1 MSESTQRRGLDGLTA
16 EELAASRRA
25 WWDDA
30 FTDLLVQR
38 LPAGAE
44 RLIDV
49 GCGLATAAHALLPRL
64 PGMAYVGI
72 DADADRI
79 AHARKLLAEVP
90 WRDRV
95 ELRVGRAESLP
106 LRDGE
111 APAALIG
118 MTLMHVP
125 EPRAVLREIG
135 RVLQPGGR
143 LLAIEPDQTGIEVY
157 FDGVLDDLTAAYR
170 ELFRALRRHRLPAD
184 MAIGPA
190 LATLV
195 ERAALRVDEFFPHA
209 AGKAKKMTAGEFLAR
224 HAEGARVIAAGLPP
238 GAPEPASFRAVLA
251 AREATMAAA
260 TTGYGCTI
268 VPVFI
273 CAATKP

>member
-1 MSESTQRRGLDGLTA
+1 
-16 EELAASRRA
+16 
-25 WWDDA
+25 
-30 FTDLLVQR
+30 
-38 LPAGAE
+38 
-44 RLIDV
+44 
-49 GCGLATAAHALLPRL
+49 
-64 PGMAYVGI
+64 MAYVGI

-79 AHARKLLAEVP
+79 EHATKLLAGAP

-106 LRDGE
+106 FRDGE
-111 APAALIG
+111 AQAVLIG

-125 EPRAVLREIG
+125 EPRAALREIA
-135 RVLQPGGR
+135 RVLHPGGR

-195 ERAALRVDEFFPHA
+195 EREALRVEEFFPYA
-209 AGKAKKMTAGEFLAR
+209 VGKARKMTAGEFLAGL
-224 HAEGARVIAAGLPP
+224 AEGARALAAGLPP
-238 GAPEPASFRAVLA
+238 NAPEHTSFRAILA
-251 AREATMAAA
+251 AREATTAAA

-273 CAATKP
+273 CAATKA

>member
-1 MSESTQRRGLDGLTA
+1 MTEPTLRRGLDGLTA
-16 EELAASRRA
+16 DELAASRRA

-30 FTDLLVQR
+30 FTDVLIRL
-38 LPAGAE
+38 LPAGTE

-49 GCGLATAAHALLPRL
+49 GCGIATAAHALLPRL
-64 PGMAYVGI
+64 PAMAYVGI
-72 DADADRI
+72 DADAERI
-79 AHARKLLAEVP
+79 EHARKLLAGAP

-106 LRDGE
+106 FRDGE
-111 APAALIG
+111 APAVLIG

-125 EPRAVLREIG
+125 EPRAALREIA
-135 RVLQPGGR
+135 RVLRPGGR

-157 FDGVLDDLTAAYR
+157 FDGVLDDVTAAHR

-190 LATLV
+190 LATLL
-195 ERAALRVDEFFPHA
+195 EREALRVEEFFPYA
-209 AGKAKKMTAGEFLAR
+209 VGKTKKVTAGEFLAR
-224 HAEGARVIAAGLPP
+224 LADGARVLAAGLPP
-238 GAPEPASFRAVLA
+238 NAPEVASFRAILA
-251 AREATMAAA
+251 AREATTAVA
-260 TTGYGCTI
+260 TTGYGCTM

-273 CAATKP
+273 CAATKA